1 VLDTKIEER
10 KFKIKQGVTIKRPCL
25 EEEKNCEIFHRW
37 VRFRASQRRGSHT
50 SQVRTWEQQ
59 SRFFQT
65 SFCVHFNSPKIF
77 MLDPK
82 DVKFSIFH
90 ARHAQWRHSNFRRE
104 NNGVLKSTE
113 KGGSSKKGFFL
124 WKKQTTDVHRLDKR
138 IPYQ

>member
-1 VLDTKIEER
+1 MFRRR
-10 KFKIKQGVTIKRPCL
+10 K
-25 EEEKNCEIFHRW
+25 KNCEIFHRW

-113 KGGSSKKGFFL
+113 KGGSSKKGFFYGRNRRPMSID
-124 WKKQTTDVHRLDKR
+124 WTREFHTNNGGARN
-138 IPYQ
+138 